1 MQSLISRT
9 KNDFQIIG
17 TSETRL
23 EKTQQTATYIQL
35 ENYSIEHVPTESANE
50 GVLLCDFND
59 EYLRPL
65 SEKLISET
73 KVVML
78 LGDFNIDLLKYDSNK
93 NISDFLNIIHSANL
107 CPNITLL
114 LD

>member
-1 MQSLISRT
+1 MQQS
-9 KNDFQIIG
+9 
-17 TSETRL
+17 
-23 EKTQQTATYIQL
+23 
-35 ENYSIEHVPTESANE
+35 
-50 GVLLCDFND
+50 DFND

-93 NISDFLNIIHSANL
+93 NVSDFLNIIHSANL

>member
-1 MQSLISRT
+1 MQQS
-9 KNDFQIIG
+9 N
-17 TSETRL
+17 
-23 EKTQQTATYIQL
+23 
-35 ENYSIEHVPTESANE
+35 
-50 GVLLCDFND
+50 FND

-93 NISDFLNIIHSANL
+93 NVSDFLNIIHSANL
-107 CPNITLL
+107 CPSITLL